1 VGGNWWVV
9 IGGWFDHIYY
19 ICDQLVEFGWLVG
32 GYEIDD
38 LFFFLF
44 VSIT

>member
-1 VGGNWWVV
+1 VGGLIIYIIYVINWLS
-9 IGGWFDHIYY
+9 
-19 ICDQLVEFGWLVG
+19 LVGWLVG